1 MHFVRKILPR
11 NAKYALSAWVY
22 FIQEHMLSVSQF
34 AAIKLLH
41 LGKRE
46 LYILWFNSLLTMFY
60 IKNPDKLPEF
70 YRNIAKN
77 EGVYQGV
84 CDYIGGMSDD
94 YCIHLFN
101 ELYVPKFVIY

>member
-46 LYILWFNSLLTMFY
+46 LYIHWFNSLLTMFY
-60 IKNPDKLPEF
+60 IKNPNPVH
-70 YRNIAKN
+70 RQ
-77 EGVYQGV
+77 VQG
-84 CDYIGGMSDD
+84 SDFLLRAL
-94 YCIHLFN
+94 CAFFIRIF
-101 ELYVPKFVIY
+101 